1 MTWKSSSNNLIRK
14 EMSNDAE
21 KLKRRQALKKYMVFA
36 LMFLVFAACMWF
48 IFAPSYSDRAEK
60 DRQDGFNTELPDP
73 RNAGIV
79 DDKMTAYEQE
89 SMRKKREEKMR
100 TLEEMASSDS
110 APMPDNTSGGN
121 VPMDIPTDVVIVD
134 DNTGNPVAA
143 GSRNGSFSSSHN
155 AYRQINETLGSFYEQ
170 PAEDPE
176 KEAMREEIEQ
186 LRQSVAQQQQSS
198 GASYAEQVALLEK
211 SYELAAKYMPD
222 GKNAPAK
229 REDEDNTGN
238 GGKTKAVPVGRVSVP
253 VVSSFPQPVSDSAMI
268 ARLSEPC
275 NFGFNTSV
283 GGTAS
288 SDKNTISVCV
298 HGDQTVI
305 SGQSVR
311 LRLLEPMRVGRHEL
325 PRNTLLTGDCRI
337 QGERLNITLSQVE
350 YSGNIIPV
358 ELVVYDNDGQPGI
371 FIPGSMEANAVK
383 EMAANMGQ
391 NLGTT
396 ISITN
401 QSAGDQLLS
410 ELGKGAIQ
418 GVSQYISK
426 KMRQEKVRL
435 KSGHTLMLYQKQ

>member
-1 MTWKSSSNNLIRK
+1 MSS
-14 EMSNDAE
+14 DAE
-21 KLKRRQALKKYMVFA
+21 KLKRRQAVKKYLVFA

-48 IFAPSYSDRAEK
+48 IFAPSDSERAEK
-60 DRQDGFNTELPDP
+60 EKQEGFNTELPDP

-100 TLEEMASSDS
+100 TLEEMTSSES
-110 APMPDNTSGGN
+110 NPKPVSVSGN
-121 VPMDIPTDVVIVD
+121 LSTVDIPSDVVIVD
-134 DNTGNPVAA
+134 DESGKPVATS
-143 GSRNGSFSSSHN
+143 SRGGSFSSSHN

-170 PAEDPE
+170 PTEDPE
-176 KEAMREEIEQ
+176 REAMREEIEQ
-186 LRQSVAQQQQSS
+186 LRQSVAQQQQAP
-198 GASYAEQVALLEK
+198 GTSYAEQVALLEK
-211 SYELAAKYMPD
+211 SYELAAKYMPNSD
-222 GKNAPAK
+222 NGNVR
-229 REDEDNTGN
+229 REDVDKDKPDNGR
-238 GGKTKAVPVGRVSVP
+238 KAKAVPVGRVSVT
-253 VVSSFPQPVSDSAMI
+253 VVSSLAQPLSDSVML
-268 ARLSEPC
+268 ARLSEPR
-275 NFGFNTSV
+275 NFGFNTAV
-283 GGTAS
+283 GGTVS
-288 SDKNTISVCV
+288 QERNTISVCV

-325 PRNTLLTGDCRI
+325 PRNSLITGDCRI
-337 QGERLNITLSQVE
+337 QGERLDITISQVE

-358 ELVVYDNDGQPGI
+358 ELAVYDNDGQPGI

-435 KSGHTLMLYQKQ
+435 KSGHALMLYQKQ

>member
-1 MTWKSSSNNLIRK
+1 MSS
-14 EMSNDAE
+14 DAE
-21 KLKRRQALKKYMVFA
+21 KLKRRQAVKKYLVFA

-48 IFAPSYSDRAEK
+48 IFAPSDSERAEK
-60 DRQDGFNTELPDP
+60 EKQEGFNTELPDP

-100 TLEEMASSDS
+100 TLEEMTSSES
-110 APMPDNTSGGN
+110 NPKPVSVSGN
-121 VPMDIPTDVVIVD
+121 LSTVDIPSDVVIVD
-134 DNTGNPVAA
+134 DESGKPVATS
-143 GSRNGSFSSSHN
+143 SRGGSFSSSHN

-170 PAEDPE
+170 PTEDPE
-176 KEAMREEIEQ
+176 REAMREEIEQ
-186 LRQSVAQQQQSS
+186 LRQSVAQQQQAP
-198 GASYAEQVALLEK
+198 GTSYAEQVALLEK
-211 SYELAAKYMPD
+211 SYELAAKYMPNSD
-222 GKNAPAK
+222 NGNVR
-229 REDEDNTGN
+229 REDVDKDKPDNGR
-238 GGKTKAVPVGRVSVP
+238 KAKAVPVGRVSVT
-253 VVSSFPQPVSDSAMI
+253 VVSSLAQPLSDSVML
-268 ARLSEPC
+268 ARLSEPR
-275 NFGFNTSV
+275 NFGFNTAV
-283 GGTAS
+283 GGTVS
-288 SDKNTISVCV
+288 QERNTISVCV

-311 LRLLEPMRVGRHEL
+311 LRLLEPIRVGRHEL
-325 PRNTLLTGDCRI
+325 PRNSLITGDCRI
-337 QGERLNITLSQVE
+337 QGERLDITISQVE

-358 ELVVYDNDGQPGI
+358 ELAVYDNDGQPGI

-435 KSGHTLMLYQKQ
+435 KSGHALMLYQKQ

>member
-1 MTWKSSSNNLIRK
+1 
-14 EMSNDAE
+14 MSNDAK
-21 KLKRRQALKKYMVFA
+21 KLKRRQAVKKYLVFT
-36 LMFLVFAACMWF
+36 LMFIVFGACMWF
-48 IFAPSYSDRAEK
+48 IFSPSDSDRAEK
-60 DRQDGFNTELPDP
+60 ERQKGFNTELPDP
-73 RNAGIV
+73 RNAAIV

-100 TLEEMASSDS
+100 TLEEMTAHGSEQNQVPVSDNPSTVDISSDI
-110 APMPDNTSGGN
+110 M
-121 VPMDIPTDVVIVD
+121 IVD
-134 DNTGNPVAA
+134 DESGKTQVAK
-143 GSRNGSFSSSHN
+143 SRGGSFSSSHN
-155 AYRQINETLGSFYEQ
+155 AYRQINETLGNFYEQ

-176 KEAMREEIEQ
+176 KEAMREEIEMLKQ
-186 LRQSVAQQQQSS
+186 TVAQQSQSP
-198 GASYAEQVALLEK
+198 GTSYAEQVALLEK

-222 GKNAPAK
+222 GKDTLTK
-229 REDEDNTGN
+229 REDEDHSGN
-238 GGKTKAVPVGRVSVP
+238 GSKTKARSVCRVSIP
-253 VVSSFPQPVSDSAMI
+253 VVSSLPQSVSDSTMI
-268 ARLSEPC
+268 ARLSGPC
-275 NFGFNTSV
+275 NFGFNTAV
-283 GGTAS
+283 GGSLS

-298 HGDQTVI
+298 HGDQTVV

-325 PRNTLLTGDCRI
+325 PRNALLTGDCRI
-337 QGERLNITLSQVE
+337 QGERLNITISQVE
-350 YSGNIIPV
+350 HSGNIIPV
-358 ELVVYDNDGQPGI
+358 ELSVYDNDGLPGI

-435 KSGHTLMLYQKQ
+435 KSGHALMLYQKQ

>member
-1 MTWKSSSNNLIRK
+1 MAMSS
-14 EMSNDAE
+14 DAD
-21 KLKRRQALKKYMVFA
+21 KLKRRQTVKKYLVFA
-36 LMFLVFAACMWF
+36 LMFLVFAGCMWF
-48 IFAPSYSDRAEK
+48 IFAPSESDRAANEQ
-60 DRQDGFNTELPDP
+60 REGFNTELPDP

-100 TLEEMASSDS
+100 TLEELASSGEQPAVENS
-110 APMPDNTSGGN
+110 PPPS
-121 VPMDIPTDVVIVD
+121 DIPSGVVIVD
-134 DNTGNPVAA
+134 DNTGKPVNGYSR
-143 GSRNGSFSSSHN
+143 GSSYSSSHN
-155 AYRQINETLGSFYEQ
+155 AYRNINETLGSFYEQ
-170 PAEDPE
+170 PADDPE
-176 KEAMREEIEQ
+176 KEAMRAEIEQ
-186 LRQSVAQQQQSS
+186 MRQSMAQQQTAQ

-211 SYELAAKYMPD
+211 SYELAAKYMP
-222 GKNAPAK
+222 GNSGAETG
-229 REDEDNTGN
+229 REAQDKPDA
-238 GGKTKAVPVGRVSVP
+238 GGKAKAVPVGRVSAP
-253 VVSSFPQPVSDSAMI
+253 VVSSLAQPVSDSVLV
-268 ARLSEPC
+268 ARLSEPR
-275 NFGFNTSV
+275 NFGFNTAV
-283 GGTAS
+283 GDIGS
-288 SDKNTISVCV
+288 QDRNTISVCV

-325 PRNTLLTGDCRI
+325 PRDALLTGDCRI
-337 QGERLNITLSQVE
+337 QGERLNITISQVE
-350 YSGNIIPV
+350 HSGNIIPV
-358 ELVVYDNDGQPGI
+358 ELAVYDNDGQPGI
-371 FIPGSMEANAVK
+371 FIPGSMEANAVR

-435 KSGHTLMLYQKQ
+435 KSGHTLMLHQK

>member
-1 MTWKSSSNNLIRK
+1 MKS
-14 EMSNDAE
+14 DAE
-21 KLKRRQALKKYMVFA
+21 KLKQRQAVKKYLVFA

-48 IFAPSYSDRAEK
+48 IFAPSESDRAADEQQK
-60 DRQDGFNTELPDP
+60 GFNTELPDP

-89 SMRKKREEKMR
+89 SMRRKREEKMR
-100 TLEEMASSDS
+100 TLEELAAPDTGSYSAST
-110 APMPDNTSGGN
+110 PGN
-121 VPMDIPTDVVIVD
+121 AASLDIPSDVVIVD
-134 DNTGNPVAA
+134 DETGRPVAG
-143 GSRNGSFSSSHN
+143 GSRSGSFSSSHT

-170 PAEDPE
+170 PAVDPE
-176 KEAMREEIEQ
+176 KEAMREELEQ
-186 LRQSVAQQQQSS
+186 LRQSVAQQQTP
-198 GASYAEQVALLEK
+198 GMSYAEQVALLEK
-211 SYELAAKYMPD
+211 SYELAARYMPD
-222 GKNAPAK
+222 SNGGSAK
-229 REDEDNTGN
+229 HGTEENTGDN
-238 GGKTKAVPVGRVSVP
+238 GKAKAVPVGRVSAP
-253 VVSSFPQPVSDSAMI
+253 VVSSLAQPVSDSVMI
-268 ARLSEPC
+268 ARLSEER
-275 NFGFNTSV
+275 NSGFNTSV
-283 GGTAS
+283 GGTTTQE
-288 SDKNTISVCV
+288 KNTISVCV

-311 LRLLEPMRVGRHEL
+311 LRLLEPMRAGRLEL
-325 PRNTLLTGDCRI
+325 PRNALLTGNCRI
-337 QGERLNITLSQVE
+337 QGERLDITVSQVE

-358 ELVVYDNDGQPGI
+358 ELTVYDNDGQPGI
-371 FIPGSMEANAVK
+371 FIPGSMESNAVR

-426 KMRQEKVRL
+426 KMRQEKVHL

>member
-1 MTWKSSSNNLIRK
+1 MSS
-14 EMSNDAE
+14 DAE
-21 KLKRRQALKKYMVFA
+21 KLKRRQAVKKYLVFA

-48 IFAPSYSDRAEK
+48 IFAPSDSDRAEK
-60 DRQDGFNTELPDP
+60 ERQEGFNTELPDP

-100 TLEEMASSDS
+100 TLEEMTASDS
-110 APMPDNTSGGN
+110 NPNPVSVSGN
-121 VPMDIPTDVVIVD
+121 PSTVDIPSDVVIVD
-134 DNTGNPVAA
+134 DGSGKPVATSPR
-143 GSRNGSFSSSHN
+143 GGSFSSSHN

-186 LRQSVAQQQQSS
+186 LRQSVAQQQQSP
-198 GASYAEQVALLEK
+198 GTSYAEQVALLEK
-211 SYELAAKYMPD
+211 SYELAAKYMPNSD
-222 GKNAPAK
+222 NGNAR
-229 REDEDNTGN
+229 REDEEKPDNGR
-238 GGKTKAVPVGRVSVP
+238 KVKAVPVGRVSVP
-253 VVSSFPQPVSDSAMI
+253 VVSSLAQTVSDSVML
-268 ARLSEPC
+268 ARLSEPR
-275 NFGFNTSV
+275 NFGFNTAV
-283 GGTAS
+283 GDTAS
-288 SDKNTISVCV
+288 QDRNTISVCV

-311 LRLLEPMRVGRHEL
+311 LRLLEPMRVGKHEL
-325 PRNTLLTGDCRI
+325 PRNSLITGDCRI
-337 QGERLNITLSQVE
+337 QGERLDITISQVE

-358 ELVVYDNDGQPGI
+358 ELAVYDNDGQPGI

-418 GVSQYISK
+418 GVSQYISR

-435 KSGHTLMLYQKQ
+435 KSGHVLMLYQKQ